1 MSIYNTKFMHNKRY
15 LISRKE
21 LLAYLVVR
29 KRQKKNHFLRKK
41 KYFVQKSIPLELF
54 LYKTS
59 EIYSYF
65 LYNTLWNLAKN
76 SLKIPSSRIFMLQK
90 ETLWKWVKRLD
101 ACSGFYIARK
111 EHKRNVRTFFL
122 NSDSVKNQNQKSKL

>member
-1 MSIYNTKFMHNKRY
+1 MHNKKY

-29 KRQKKNHFLRKK
+29 KRKK
-41 KYFVQKSIPLELF
+41 KIIFYEKKKKIFCSKIHTFGIISIQNEWNIFLF
-54 LYKTS
+54 
-59 EIYSYF
+59 F
-65 LYNTLWNLAKN
+65 FYNTLWNLAKN

-90 ETLWKWVKRLD
+90 ETLWKRVKRLD